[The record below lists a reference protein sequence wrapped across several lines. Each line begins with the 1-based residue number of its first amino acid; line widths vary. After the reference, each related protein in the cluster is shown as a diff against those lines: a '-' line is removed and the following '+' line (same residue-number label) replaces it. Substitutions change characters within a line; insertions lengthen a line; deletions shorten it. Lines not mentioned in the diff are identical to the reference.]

1 MEESNFIART
11 HYQNIE
17 QNREDVDIFLLK
29 QTSQMSF

>member
-17 QNREDVDIFLLK
+17 KNREDVDIFLLK